1 MKQNKY
7 KEALQ
12 NRVIDPPSDSWER
25 LQVKLDSHKI
35 EGNGQKWPFL
45 KYAAAVLIFISVGFY
60 FSNRNK
66 EVLTD
71 PTIVM
76 PSPKK
81 DLNKIDIITKDPEV
95 EVAVSPGNSNIKKPD
110 QTKQGTILS
119 TIDEFGKEEL
129 ALADDPN
136 ETGVSA
142 IQVTQKS
149 VHDSLSG
156 TSLQIAALPSEEKA
170 LEDEVSR
177 LLSQSKIKLSL
188 KDTILSTKAV
198 SAHSLLSDVEED
210 LDKALK
216 EILLEKIAKTLKN
229 PKEEVTFQEN

>member
-66 EVLTD
+66 EVLND